1 MQGETS
7 MQPKNTT
14 AEKILT
20 HLKGLRSHMQPGE
33 EPLFTVPAIW
43 DNGREQRSMPCD
55 IVLTNQR
62 LFGYVYVTFP
72 RERLF
77 LDALTLTA
85 IKAVTFRQKTFEPLF
100 RELLVSD
107 GQRKVYI
114 RAPRQK
120 IESLYDALR
129 SAIARYAPHAQP
141 ALEHEE
147 ASATNEP
154 TPSFGRQEIRTP
166 FEHSPLAITLLFIG
180 GLLLEIVGAAL
191 WAITQSSQIGLPL
204 LVAGFVAVI
213 TAILVRRQRS

>member
-1 MQGETS
+1 
-7 MQPKNTT
+7 MQPKSTT
-14 AEKILT
+14 AEKIFT

-43 DNGREQRSMPCD
+43 DSGREQRSMPCD
-55 IVLTNQR
+55 VVLTNQR

-77 LDALTLTA
+77 LDALSLTA

-129 SAIARYAPHAQP
+129 STIAHYAPQAQT
-141 ALEHEE
+141 ALEHAET
-147 ASATNEP
+147 SPTNETTP
-154 TPSFGRQEIRTP
+154 TFGRQEIRAP
-166 FEHSPLAITLLFIG
+166 FERSPLAITLLFIG

-191 WAITQSSQIGLPL
+191 WAVTQSTQIGLPL
-204 LVAGFVAVI
+204 IVAGFVAVI